1 MLLPRFIQGFLIG
14 GRCLLAVLFLVGLS
28 PVAGAQESKKKMVFP
43 PGSKT
48 PDGHEEK
55 APTAKAAEE
64 ASRKPAT
71 DPKSSGV
78 PSTEGAVG
86 VVGVRTPG
94 MEVDVSVSKLLDTFF
109 TLLSK
114 GNIDPAYEALVQ
126 GTVIAGK
133 KTDVDTLKQKT
144 AQAID
149 LFGTIQGYEPVQV
162 QRVGTRLLLFTCLSL
177 GERFPLRWRFY
188 FYQSGDQWR
197 LIDIRV
203 DDRLTDLFGEREGAG
218 SGDPR

>member
-1 MLLPRFIQGFLIG
+1 
-14 GRCLLAVLFLVGLS
+14 
-28 PVAGAQESKKKMVFP
+28 MVFP
-43 PGSKT
+43 PGSKA
-48 PDGHEEK
+48 PEGQAEK
-55 APTAKAAEE
+55 AGDAASKKPAADAKPEAPPSRTDAAAE
-64 ASRKPAT
+64 AK
-71 DPKSSGV
+71 V
-78 PSTEGAVG
+78 
-86 VVGVRTPG
+86 PG
-94 MEVDVSVSKLLDTFF
+94 MEVDASVSKLLDTFF

-149 LFGTIQGYEPVQV
+149 LFGTIHGYEPVEV

-203 DDRLTDLFGEREGAG
+203 DDRLTDLFGEREVPGNG
-218 SGDPR
+218 EPR